1 MSPITL
7 ADASTV
13 SLFIAVSLAS
23 LVFLCTVLIV
33 AALMLRDRWDEIG
46 RRGRTRPRR

>member
-1 MSPITL
+1 
-7 ADASTV
+7 
-13 SLFIAVSLAS
+13 
-23 LVFLCTVLIV
+23 VLIV